1 MNFTPAGPN
10 GLVDCYLLV
19 KSADKKTS
27 SKGDCYLDLT
37 LADKS
42 GEINAKLWSYIPA
55 VHGEYQSGNIV
66 KLRGTVSQYNGNP
79 QLRIEKIRLA
89 FPEDGV
95 EPSDFVQSSE
105 FSGEKMFDELKKIAE
120 GFKDNGLRAIT
131 VALLDENKSSLLTWP
146 AAFKLHHAI
155 LGGLLMHTL
164 SIVRLCESV
173 AELYPFIDRELL
185 IAGAML
191 HDIAKTREY
200 EVSDSGLATGYSVK
214 GNLIGHLAE
223 GAIMIRQTA
232 LRLGVSEDI
241 SNLLEHMLLSH
252 HGEPEYGAAVRPM
265 FIEAELLS
273 ELDMLD
279 ARLYEM
285 KEATFDTAK
294 GQFSGKMWSMDNRKL
309 YNHGRENTEK
319 TVKLF

>member
-10 GLVDCYLLV
+10 GLVDCFLLV
-19 KSADKKTS
+19 KTADKKTS
-27 SKGDCYLDLT
+27 SKGDAYLDMMLS
-37 LADKS
+37 DKS
-42 GEINAKLWSYIPA
+42 GEINAKLWSYVPA
-55 VHGEYQSGNIV
+55 VHGEYQTGDIV
-66 KLRGTVSQYNGNP
+66 KVRGTVSQYNGNP
-79 QLRIEKIRLA
+79 QLRIEKIRMA

-95 EPSDFVQSSE
+95 DPSDFVQSSE
-105 FSGEKMFDELKKIAE
+105 YSGEQMWQELYSRAE
-120 GFKDNGLRAIT
+120 GFKDGDLKAIVT
-131 VALLDENKSSLLTWP
+131 TLLTEHKSALLFWP

-164 SIVRLCESV
+164 SIVKLCESV
-173 AELYPFIDRELL
+173 CEIYPFVDRDLL
-185 IAGAML
+185 LAGAML

-200 EVSDSGLATGYSVK
+200 EVSSAGLATGYSVK

-232 LRLGVSEDI
+232 EKLGIESEAVT
-241 SNLLEHMLLSH
+241 LLEHMVLSH
-252 HGEPEYGAAVRPM
+252 HGEPDFGAAVRPM

-279 ARLYEM
+279 ARMYEM
-285 KEATFDTAK
+285 REATADTAK
-294 GQFSGKMWSMDNRKL
+294 GEFSGRMWSMDNRKL
-309 YNHGRENTEK
+309 YNHGRDNMDK